1 MGSTAAR
8 KSIIEPSGEKHMDR
22 SHRLGAFVKFSAKP
36 VLALAACLAVGS
48 MAHFSRAADDNAG
61 GKQISFSKD
70 IQPLLKESCVKCH
83 KAPEAR
89 NGPGGQGGGPGGGGG
104 RRGPQGPAGGLRLD
118 DPALMMK
125 GGKHAPDIVAG
136 KAGDSLLYQVLK
148 GQVTKGNDKIN
159 QMPKGRPNQ
168 PPKPLADDKIALIK
182 AWIDQG
188 AKTDN

>member
-1 MGSTAAR
+1 
-8 KSIIEPSGEKHMDR
+8 MDR
-22 SHRLGAFVKFSAKP
+22 SHRLRALVKFSAKP
-36 VLALAACLAVGS
+36 ALALAACFAIGGV
-48 MAHFSRAADDNAG
+48 AHFSRAADDNAG
-61 GKQISFSKD
+61 GKQISFSKE
-70 IQPLLKESCVKCH
+70 IQPLLKESCVRCH
-83 KAPEAR
+83 KPPEAR
-89 NGPGGQGGGPGGGGG
+89 GGPGGPGGGQGGPGGGGPGGGGG

-125 GGKHAPDIVAG
+125 GGKHGPAVVVG
-136 KAGDSLLYQVLK
+136 KADDSLLYEVLK

-168 PPKPLADDKIALIK
+168 PPKTLPDDKIALIK